1 MCCTRAAVAALA
13 HRPSA
18 RSAVL
23 RDLQMGYI
31 HWQEA
36 KDVYGV
42 EPTAEEIDQHDLV
55 GGPA

>member
-1 MCCTRAAVAALA
+1 
-13 HRPSA
+13 
-18 RSAVL
+18 
-23 RDLQMGYI
+23 MGYI

-42 EPTAEEIDQHDLV
+42 EPTAEEMAQHDLV